1 MPFNRA
7 IKERALVAAGRR
19 CSLCTRFKGVRLEV
33 HHIRPEAGGGSNDFD
48 NAIPLCFDCHADVGH
63 YNADHPR
70 GNRYSY
76 TELRR
81 HRDRLYAQVESGYL
95 PSTDAQ
101 DEWAYCRYLICKN
114 FSAFAEIVRGHL
126 DRVPVENPLLA
137 DTIALPEMRR
147 LVQIQGNND
156 RASNVHGDWFPN
168 AEEYYAKHPPL
179 EDPRDADG
187 IVYPYFDGIR
197 MPDEVEI
204 RTKVGAADPLSVHL
218 LDAGAPPEGVCVALC
233 HDDPCGG
240 GFPEL
245 YETRPIWA
253 VFLEIR
259 NISAHS
265 VTLDTLHGLVDDPQP
280 SCRRFV
286 TPAGAPES
294 MRLPSVAIL
303 PNQSVLAPLG
313 VLLGPLQER
322 LPSAIH
328 GEATELARAHYQQ
341 VDRVDYSSIAHGV
354 GLLGTMIWP
363 SSITAERGDTSLTQQ
378 FHELDFARVYTI
390 DRYWAMGS
398 CPFLFFRSQDGDVQ
412 YVREL
417 FADGLTRRTRET
429 ITVPPGVGGMIV
441 AELERETTCVE
452 SMSVNGRHQWINL
465 ELHRGDWWELSV
477 GCGDVIHLVG
487 GYVPELPGRQDPLYH
502 NQLIYDFIADQDA
515 SRATQP

>member
-1 MPFNRA
+1 MAFSRA
-7 IKERALVAAGRR
+7 IKEKALVAAGRR
-19 CSLCTRFKGVRLEV
+19 CCLCTRFKGVRLEV
-33 HHIRPEAGGGSNDFD
+33 HHIRPESGGGSNDFD

-63 YNADHPR
+63 YNSDHPR

-81 HRDRLYAQVESGYL
+81 HRDRLYVQVESGHL
-95 PSTDAQ
+95 PPPDAQ
-101 DEWAYCRYLICKN
+101 EEWAYCRYLICKN
-114 FSAFAEIVRGHL
+114 FSAFSEIVRGHL
-126 DRVPVENPLLA
+126 DRVPVDNPLLA

-156 RASNVHGDWFPN
+156 RRGNVHGDWFPN
-168 AEEYYAKHPPL
+168 AEEYYAKHSSL
-179 EDPRDADG
+179 EDPQDADCP
-187 IVYPYFDGIR
+187 VYPYFDGIR
-197 MPDEVEI
+197 MPDEDEI
-204 RTKVGAADPLSVHL
+204 RTKVGPTDPISVHL
-218 LDAGAPPEGVCVALC
+218 LDAGAPPEDVCVALC

-259 NISAHS
+259 NISSHS
-265 VTLDTLHGLVDDPQP
+265 VALDTLHGLVDDPQP
-280 SCRRFV
+280 RYRRYV
-286 TPAGAPES
+286 TPAGAPLS

-322 LPSAIH
+322 LPSGIH
-328 GEATELARAHYQQ
+328 GEATELVHAHYQQ

-398 CPFLFFRSQDGDVQ
+398 CPFLFFRSQDGEVQ

-417 FADGLTRRTRET
+417 FADGLTRRARET
-429 ITVPPGVGGMIV
+429 ITVPSGVGGMIV
-441 AELERETTCVE
+441 AELERETTYVE

-502 NQLIYDFIADQDA
+502 NQLIGDFIADQDT

>member
-1 MPFNRA
+1 MTSTMRYRYVLTATRMSDTTIPIILEGIAILTQSYDDTVIGCMPRLSQDIFLPRMHKKNGHTAA
-7 IKERALVAAGRR
+7 ISSARTSRPSPRLSGATLIVFRWRIHFWQIRSRFQR
-19 CSLCTRFKGVRLEV
+19 CDVWFKSKG
-33 HHIRPEAGGGSNDFD
+33 
-48 NAIPLCFDCHADVGH
+48 
-63 YNADHPR
+63 
-70 GNRYSY
+70 
-76 TELRR
+76 T
-81 HRDRLYAQVESGYL
+81 
-95 PSTDAQ
+95 
-101 DEWAYCRYLICKN
+101 
-114 FSAFAEIVRGHL
+114 
-126 DRVPVENPLLA
+126 
-137 DTIALPEMRR
+137 TIAQAMSTAT
-147 LVQIQGNND
+147 G
-156 RASNVHGDWFPN
+156 FPTPRSTTQST
-168 AEEYYAKHPPL
+168 PPL

-204 RTKVGAADPLSVHL
+204 RTKVGAADPISVHL

-265 VTLDTLHGLVDDPQP
+265 VALHTLHGLVDDPQP
-280 SCRRFV
+280 SYRRSV
-286 TPAGAPES
+286 TPAGAPAS
-294 MRLPSVAIL
+294 MGLPSVAIL

-341 VDRVDYSSIAHGV
+341 VDRIDYSSIAHGV

-398 CPFLFFRSQDGDVQ
+398 CPFLFFRSQDGEVQ

-417 FADGLTRRTRET
+417 FADGLTRRARET

-441 AELERETTCVE
+441 AELERETTYVE

-487 GYVPELPGRQDPLYH
+487 GYVPELPGRQEPLYH
-502 NQLIYDFIADQDA
+502 NQLICDFIADQDT